1 VIRRTEFAGRRAFS
15 PTLTHD
21 PPGTSLATS
30 LRMPARRVIAIVCLC
45 LLSVTRLQG
54 QSRVVEL
61 NDAGWKAIH
70 DGYSDRAAK
79 LFAEALTLRPN
90 DPVLLMG
97 AGVSAHERGNQK
109 EAMARLTRALE
120 LNPRLGSAAMLLG
133 QIAFDEGD
141 TELAIRTYER
151 ALKAVPGDPDLTDAL
166 AALRRDADVHHAFS
180 ETRYDRLRVM
190 FEGRSEE
197 ALAAQATRV
206 FNSAFFRIGDTLG
219 EYPSRT
225 IVAVL
230 YTEKQFRDVTRAP
243 EWAGGQ
249 YDGRIRIPV
258 AGAGQQVELF
268 ERVMTHELTH
278 AVIAGIV
285 RREVPTWLNEGLA
298 QFFDGSDPAAARRR
312 MKAPGRPI
320 PLKDL
325 EHGFGHLGASAA
337 QMAYDE
343 SLLAVGVMAD
353 RPGFGWSR
361 LLARLADGQS
371 FTEAIPNFGFSYAD
385 LEAPFAR

>member
-1 VIRRTEFAGRRAFS
+1 
-15 PTLTHD
+15 
-21 PPGTSLATS
+21 
-30 LRMPARRVIAIVCLC
+30 MPARRATATVCFI
-45 LLSVTRLQG
+45 LLSIAVLRG
-54 QSRVVEL
+54 QSRVIEL
-61 NDAGWKAIH
+61 NDAGWKALH
-70 DGYSDRAAK
+70 DGYSDKAAR
-79 LFAEALTLRPN
+79 LFADALTLRPN

-97 AGVSAHERGNQK
+97 AGVAAHERGNQK
-109 EAMARLTRALE
+109 DAMARLTRALE
-120 LNPRLGSAAMLLG
+120 LNPRLASAALLLG

-141 TELAIRTYER
+141 TDLAVRTYER
-151 ALKAVPGDPDLTDAL
+151 ALKAAPGDPDLTDAL
-166 AALRRDADVHHAFS
+166 AALQHDAEVHHTFS

-197 ALAAQATRV
+197 ALATQATKV

-258 AGAGQQVELF
+258 AGAAQQPELF
-268 ERVMTHELTH
+268 ERVMTHELAH

-298 QFFDGSDPAAARRR
+298 QLFDGSDPAAARRR
-312 MKAPGRPI
+312 MKALGRSI

-325 EHGFGHLGASAA
+325 EHGFGHMGAAAA

-343 SLLAVGVMAD
+343 SLLAVGVLAD

-361 LLARLADGQS
+361 LLSRLGDGQS
-371 FTEAIPNFGFSYAD
+371 FAEAIPNFGFSYAD